1 MVKMPIPCDIIT
13 SDQGQ
18 SGSTGSSTSNG
29 STSSHPSKS
38 SNLNDAT
45 KSSSNCNGRHSPV
58 PNGNDP
64 VTTSSSLPSQQTT
77 NGHAA
82 GYIDEDVDDEQQQPN
97 KSVNLTKS
105 ANDTVLSPS
114 SPSPSK
120 PASNEQEFIF
130 IHDTGFTVK
139 IHAPGCEPFDIQ
151 VPCPVLTI
159 LVLMST

>member
-13 SDQGQ
+13 SDQGP

-38 SNLNDAT
+38 SNLNEN
-45 KSSSNCNGRHSPV
+45 SCNGRHGPVQNGGNAVTDSP
-58 PNGNDP
+58 
-64 VTTSSSLPSQQTT
+64 PSQQST

-82 GYIDEDVDDEQQQPN
+82 GYIDEDVDDEQQLKTPH
-97 KSVNLTKS
+97 
-105 ANDTVLSPS
+105 DTLLSPS
-114 SPSPSK
+114 SSTSK

-151 VPCPVLTI
+151 VPCSVLNHPCFH
-159 LVLMST
+159 VDASSYYQNCCDY